1 MGKLLLRSPLPPRP
15 KASSYISLFADVPRV
30 LLGGGDLVLVFT
42 INGAFGVVFA
52 QGEEGPLVLR
62 PRATMD
68 SRTFQE
74 KWAALSVAHTWE
86 GPISVRCSRTL
97 VFALSSLSL
106 SCSL

>member
-1 MGKLLLRSPLPPRP
+1 VVVVVVVL
-15 KASSYISLFADVPRV
+15 V
-30 LLGGGDLVLVFT
+30 LLT

-86 GPISVRCSRTL
+86 APISVRCSHTHSRVCAVL
-97 VFALSSLSL
+97 SLSLAL